1 MKYIKKTLGICLL
14 IIWLAP
20 VAVLLFDTFMWLLT
34 GRAPIGD
41 AVQINVFYR
50 VGLTVLYTIAMT
62 FITAGIGKIFYDN

>member
-1 MKYIKKTLGICLL
+1 MKKRNKKYTQKPVKDTLY
-14 IIWLAP
+14 
-20 VAVLLFDTFMWLLT
+20 LFA

-62 FITAGIGKIFYDN
+62 FITAGIGKIYNEYPVR